1 MRSTLRAVLNTEGE
15 NFVRATAPWD
25 KWREI
30 GDRVF
35 VRRHRTL
42 DVNAGLVL
50 GDDRCLVIDTR
61 SSEREATELLRAVR
75 SLTNLPYAIVN
86 THAHFDH
93 CFGNGVFAKNQ
104 PDVEIWAHEKCL
116 AELSHS
122 GEQHRASI
130 ATWLRESGEEKL
142 ASEVEQVTLTLPNRT
157 LTHEQVVDLGGRVTH
172 LVHPG
177 RGHSD
182 HDLVVEIPDTDV
194 TFVGDLVEQGAPPS
208 FDDAFPLEWPD
219 TLERLLSRLGPVV
232 VPGHGDV
239 VDPQFVDRQRIDI
252 AEVASVA
259 AKLPPEATDQDV
271 EWAANR
277 LAVGGPAGFL
287 ALRRA
292 REHLAALTTDPA

>member
-1 MRSTLRAVLNTEGE
+1 MGRTLRAVADTEGE
-15 NFVRATAPWD
+15 DFVNRATAPWD

-42 DVNAGLVL
+42 DVNVGLVL

-75 SLTNLPYAIVN
+75 SLTSLPYVVVN
-86 THAHFDH
+86 THSHFDH
-93 CFGNGVFAKNQ
+93 CFGNGVFAEHQ
-104 PDVEIWAHEKCL
+104 PDVEIWAHERCL
-116 AELSHS
+116 ADLSRS
-122 GEQHRASI
+122 GEQHRVSI
-130 ATWLRESGEEKL
+130 ATWLRDSGEDDL
-142 ASEVEQVTLTLPNRT
+142 AAEVEDVTLTLPNRT
-157 LTHEQVVDLGGRVTH
+157 LATEQTIELGGRQAE
-172 LVHPG
+172 LFHPG

-182 HDLVVEIPDTDV
+182 HDLIVEVPDTDV
-194 TFVGDLVEQGAPPS
+194 MFVGDLVEQGAPPS

-219 TLERLLSRLGPVV
+219 TLERLLGRMGTVV

-239 VDPQFVDRQRIDI
+239 VDPDFVDRQRIDI
-252 AEVASVA
+252 AEVAAVA
-259 AKLPPEATDQDV
+259 AKLPAEATDQDL

-277 LAVGGPAGFL
+277 LSVGGPAGFL

-292 REHLAALTTDPA
+292 REHLDHLPA